1 MLSRLSG
8 RAPKLCGAMWFVRG
22 PVRVERHALGPRVYV
37 AGRRVHEW
45 HAGAGLGAVAAV
57 AALLGL
63 GMVPV
68 TALGALA
75 VWLIGKDWRDVHP
88 ATRDTAA
95 WSVGIHRVPDLGPQ
109 RRMLDRVPPLAAATT
124 ALVGLIN
131 VGSAMTSE
139 LPDRLRSVL
148 AFAPATEVRLAHAL
162 ALPVGLALVAAA
174 WPLAKRRRRSCRLA
188 VALLAL
194 VGVLNLVKGLDV
206 EEAAVSWALAVV
218 LWRART
224 AFWVGHPRLSVRAT
238 AARVAVLAAASFAA
252 GIAAVA
258 GVGHHVAGGLPDDRL
273 LADVLALMTMT
284 GGPAFTAP
292 FGWLAQGLG
301 VLGTVTVA
309 AAAAMLLA
317 PLRPQRLADALDRRR
332 AAALVRRHGTDTLSA
347 FKLRADLARHWSP
360 DGRALVAYRIEAG
373 TLLMAGDPVGPR
385 DAIPALL
392 ADLQRHARTYG
403 LRIGAVGA
411 SEQFAAQARAIGL
424 RRLYLGDEALL
435 DTGAMDLAGR
445 AHKSLRKAVGRL
457 RRHGYTAV
465 LQRVDELDVGR
476 LEQMEAL
483 STRWRNGAA
492 ERGFSMA
499 HDALVDE
506 MLPDALVVLAVDA
519 DGVLRGF
526 LHFVPVFGRRVVSLG
541 FMRRDRD
548 SPNGLNDF
556 LVVEAARLL
565 GERGIAEFSLN
576 FAMCGRWLREPANI
590 LERALARV
598 LRVADRWFQI
608 ERLLRFTAKFS
619 PRWQPRYLLFDGF
632 AQVPRVALAS
642 LWAEGQLPRPSWRRR
657 ADGVEPAGAAT
668 A

>member
-1 MLSRLSG
+1 MR
-8 RAPKLCGAMWFVRG
+8 FVLG
-22 PVRVERHALGPRVYV
+22 PVRVERHALGPRLYV
-37 AGRRVHEW
+37 AERRVHEW
-45 HAGAGLGAVAAV
+45 HAGAGLGVLAGI

-63 GMVPV
+63 GMTPV
-68 TALGALA
+68 AALGALA

-95 WSVGIHRVPDLGPQ
+95 WSLGIHRVPELGPQ

-124 ALVGLIN
+124 ALVGLVN

-162 ALPVGLALVAAA
+162 ALPLGLALVAAA
-174 WPLAKRRRRSCRLA
+174 WPLAKRRRRACRLA
-188 VALLAL
+188 VALLAV

-218 LWRART
+218 LWRARA
-224 AFWVGHPRLSVRAT
+224 AFWVGHPRLSVRRT
-238 AARVAVLAAASFAA
+238 AVRVAVIMAVSFAA
-252 GIAAVA
+252 GMVAVA
-258 GVGHHVAGGLPDDRL
+258 GVGHHVAGGLPDARL
-273 LADVLALMTMT
+273 PADVLALMTMT

-292 FGWLAQGLG
+292 FGWLVQGLG
-301 VLGTVTVA
+301 VLGTMTVA
-309 AAAAMLLA
+309 AAVAMLLA
-317 PLRPQRLADALDRRR
+317 PLRPQRLAEAVDRRR

-385 DAIPALL
+385 DAIPDLL
-392 ADLQRHARTYG
+392 VDVRRHARTYG

-411 SEQFAAQARAIGL
+411 SEQFAAQGRAIGL

-435 DTGAMDLAGR
+435 DTGEMDLAGG
-445 AHKSLRKAVGRL
+445 AHKSLRKAVGRV
-457 RRHGYTAV
+457 RRHGYTTV
-465 LQRVDELDVGR
+465 LQRVDELDAGR

-483 STRWRNGAA
+483 SERWRNGAP

-506 MLPDALVVLAVDA
+506 LLPDALVVLAVDA
-519 DGVLRGF
+519 DGALRGF
-526 LHFVPVFGRRVVSLG
+526 LHFVPVFGRSAVSLG

-548 SPNGLNDF
+548 TPNGLNDF

-576 FAMCGRWLREPANI
+576 FATCGRWLREPANL
-590 LERALARV
+590 LERGLARI

-632 AQVPRVALAS
+632 ARAPRVGLAA
-642 LWAEGQLPRPSWRRR
+642 LWAEGQLPRPTWRRR
-657 ADGVEPAGAAT
+657 ADGVGTAGAAT